1 MSAAGKD
8 MRRAGARA
16 LPARGLRSRIV
27 GAAALGGVV
36 LLTGAGCAW
45 DGLNSLPLPGAEGN
59 GDGAYEVTIEMP
71 NVTTITRNSPV
82 RVNDVNVGSISSM
95 RVEDYTA
102 IVTVSLNEDVR
113 LPANAHAKIG
123 QTSLLGSQHLELFP
137 PPDGGDEG
145 TLSDGDVIPIERA
158 GVYPTTEQTLSALSV
173 VLTDGGLAQFETIA
187 QELNTALDG
196 RQLDAK
202 EVITQLETTVSGL
215 DDQRA
220 DIIAAMEGL
229 DRLSRQIDEQND
241 TLAKALAQM
250 PEAVSLINDQKQE
263 LTTALVSLGDFG
275 NKANQIIDAGGGKN
289 LADNLRDL
297 APVLE
302 GLANSGRDLTRVMSS
317 LITFPF
323 PQAGINNFL
332 RGDYANLY
340 IHADATMP
348 RLAETLLLGTE
359 FGNRMA
365 GLEGYVGLAP
375 GSSVN
380 PDPFSLDVAPTEQ
393 EATDPAAPPVPG
405 AGPAGGTGAG
415 DAAPAAGGGDA
426 TGTGDQ
432 APTGPADPTEE
443 APR

>member
-1 MSAAGKD
+1 MTG
-8 MRRAGARA
+8 
-16 LPARGLRSRIV
+16 RSRILSA
-27 GAAALGGVV
+27 GALGSVI
-36 LLTGAGCAW
+36 LLFGAGCTW
-45 DGLNSLPLPGAEGN
+45 NGLNSLPLPGAEGH

-95 RVEDYTA
+95 KVEDYTA
-102 IVTVSLNEDVR
+102 IVTVALNGDVR

-137 PPDGGDEG
+137 PPDGNPEG
-145 TLSDGDVIPIERA
+145 TLSDGDLIPIERA

-173 VLTDGGLAQFETIA
+173 VLTDGGLAQFETIS
-187 QELNTALDG
+187 QELNAALDG
-196 RQLDAK
+196 RQLDTK
-202 EVITQLETTVSGL
+202 EVIEQLETTVSGL
-215 DDQRA
+215 DEQRA

-241 TLAKALAQM
+241 TLARALAQM
-250 PEAVSLINDQKQE
+250 PEAVGLLNDQKQE

-275 NKANQIIDAGGGKN
+275 HKANQIIDAGGGENLAAN
-289 LADNLRDL
+289 LADIT
-297 APVLE
+297 PVLD
-302 GLANSGRDLTRVMSS
+302 GLANSGRHLTRVLSS

-323 PQAGINNFL
+323 PQAGIDNFI

-340 IHADATMP
+340 IHADASNE
-348 RLAETLLLGTE
+348 RLGETLLLGTE

-375 GSSVN
+375 GSMVS
-380 PDPFSLDVAPTEQ
+380 PDPFSLDVAPPEPPAPLAEGEPQ
-393 EATDPAAPPVPG
+393 EEVDAAGADASAG
-405 AGPAGGTGAG
+405 AG
-415 DAAPAAGGGDA
+415 APADAEGDK
-426 TGTGDQ
+426 
-432 APTGPADPTEE
+432 PTTPTEE

>member
-1 MSAAGKD
+1 MSGMTVPAG
-8 MRRAGARA
+8 RI
-16 LPARGLRSRIV
+16 LRSRV
-27 GAAALGGVV
+27 LAAGALAGAV
-36 LLTGAGCAW
+36 LLVGTGCAW
-45 DGLNSLPLPGAEGN
+45 DGLNSLPLPGAEGK

-82 RVNDVNVGSISSM
+82 RVNDVNVGSIASM

-102 IVTVSLNEDVR
+102 IVTVSLNEEVR
-113 LPANAHAKIG
+113 LPANAYAKIG

-137 PPDGGDEG
+137 PPDGSAEG
-145 TLSDGDVIPIERA
+145 TLAAGDVIPIERA

-173 VLTDGGLAQFETIA
+173 VLTDGGLAQFETIS

-220 DIIAAMEGL
+220 DIVAAMEGL
-229 DRLSRQIDEQND
+229 DRLARQIDEQND
-241 TLAKALAQM
+241 TLARALAQM
-250 PEAVSLINDQKQE
+250 PEAVGLINDQKQE

-275 NKANQIIDAGGGKN
+275 NKANQIIDAGGGQN
-289 LADNLRDL
+289 LAANLRDL
-297 APVLE
+297 TPVLE
-302 GLANSGRDLTRVMSS
+302 GLANSGRDMTRVLST

-323 PQAGINNFL
+323 PQAGIDNFL

-340 IHADATMP
+340 IDADFSNP
-348 RLAETLLLGTE
+348 RLEESFFLGTE
-359 FGNRMA
+359 LGNRMA

-375 GSSVN
+375 GSVVS
-380 PDPFSLDVAPTEQ
+380 PDPFSLDVPRPDAGVENPDTGNPPPSEQ
-393 EATDPAAPPVPG
+393 PADDPGGPAA
-405 AGPAGGTGAG
+405 
-415 DAAPAAGGGDA
+415 
-426 TGTGDQ
+426 
-432 APTGPADPTEE
+432 PTEE

>member
-1 MSAAGKD
+1 MSHRTFRSRALAAG
-8 MRRAGARA
+8 
-16 LPARGLRSRIV
+16 
-27 GAAALGGVV
+27 ALGATVA
-36 LLTGAGCAW
+36 LTGAGCSW
-45 DGLNSLPLPGAEGN
+45 DGLNSLPLPGAQGN
-59 GDGAYEVTIEMP
+59 GDGAYEITIEMP

-82 RVNDVNVGSISSM
+82 RVNDVNVGSITAM

-102 IVTVSLNEDVR
+102 LVTVSLNGDVR

-137 PPDGGDEG
+137 PPDGDEQG
-145 TLSDGDVIPIERA
+145 TLSAGDVIPLERA

-187 QELNTALDG
+187 KEFNTALDG
-196 RQLDAK
+196 REVDTK

-229 DRLSRQIDEQND
+229 DRLARQIDEQND
-241 TLAKALAQM
+241 TLARALAQM
-250 PEAVSLINDQKQE
+250 PEAVSLINDQKQQ

-275 NKANQIIDAGGGKN
+275 NKANQIVDAGGGQD
-289 LADNLRDL
+289 LVDNLRDIT
-297 APVLE
+297 PVLE
-302 GLANSGRDLTRVMSS
+302 GLANAGRDLTRVMSS

-323 PQAGINNFL
+323 PQAGIDNFL

-340 IHADATMP
+340 IHADASMP
-348 RLAETLLLGTE
+348 RLAESLLLGTE

-375 GSSVN
+375 N
-380 PDPFSLDVAPTEQ
+380 PLASADPFSLDIPRP
-393 EATDPAAPPVPG
+393 DPAADPYAAPD
-405 AGPAGGTGAG
+405 AAG
-415 DAAPAAGGGDA
+415 DPSAPAADAPAAAGPVEGGPDA
-426 TGTGDQ
+426 
-432 APTGPADPTEE
+432 ATEE

>member
-1 MSAAGKD
+1 MSG
-8 MRRAGARA
+8 MTVPTGRI
-16 LPARGLRSRIV
+16 LRSRV
-27 GAAALGGVV
+27 LAAGALAGAV
-36 LLTGAGCAW
+36 LLVGTGCAW
-45 DGLNSLPLPGAEGN
+45 DGLNSLPLPGAEGK

-82 RVNDVNVGSISSM
+82 RVNDVNVGSIASM

-102 IVTVSLNEDVR
+102 IVTVSLNEEVR
-113 LPANAHAKIG
+113 LPANAYAKIG

-137 PPDGGDEG
+137 PPDGSAEG
-145 TLSDGDVIPIERA
+145 TLAAGDVIPIERA

-173 VLTDGGLAQFETIA
+173 VLTDGGLAQFETIS

-220 DIIAAMEGL
+220 DIVAAMEGL
-229 DRLSRQIDEQND
+229 DRLARQIDEQND
-241 TLAKALAQM
+241 TLARALAQM
-250 PEAVSLINDQKQE
+250 PEAVGLINDQKQE

-275 NKANQIIDAGGGKN
+275 NKANQIIDAGGGQN
-289 LADNLRDL
+289 LAANLRDL
-297 APVLE
+297 TPVLE
-302 GLANSGRDLTRVMSS
+302 GLANSGRDMTRVLST

-323 PQAGINNFL
+323 PQAGIDNFL

-340 IHADATMP
+340 IDADFSNP
-348 RLAETLLLGTE
+348 RLEESFFLGTE
-359 FGNRMA
+359 LGNRMA

-375 GSSVN
+375 GSVVS
-380 PDPFSLDVAPTEQ
+380 PDPFSLDVPRP
-393 EATDPAAPPVPG
+393 DPDAENP
-405 AGPAGGTGAG
+405 PAGEH
-415 DAAPAAGGGDA
+415 
-426 TGTGDQ
+426 
-432 APTGPADPTEE
+432 PADDPGSPATPTEE

>member
-1 MSAAGKD
+1 MSDRTRRSRVLAAG
-8 MRRAGARA
+8 
-16 LPARGLRSRIV
+16 
-27 GAAALGGVV
+27 ALGGIV

-45 DGLNSLPLPGAEGN
+45 DGLNSLPLPGAQGN
-59 GDGAYEVTIEMP
+59 GDGAYEITIEMP

-82 RVNDVNVGSISSM
+82 RVNDVNVGSITAM

-137 PPDGGDEG
+137 PPDGDEQG
-145 TLSDGDVIPIERA
+145 TLSAGDVIPLERA

-187 QELNTALDG
+187 KEFNTALDG
-196 RQLDAK
+196 RELDTR
-202 EVITQLETTVSGL
+202 EVINQLEITVSGL

-229 DRLSRQIDEQND
+229 DRLARQIDEQND
-241 TLAKALAQM
+241 TLARALAQM
-250 PEAVSLINDQKQE
+250 PEAVSLVNDQKQQ

-275 NKANQIIDAGGGKN
+275 NKANQIIDAGGGQD
-289 LADNLRDL
+289 LVDNLRDIT
-297 APVLE
+297 PVLE
-302 GLANSGRDLTRVMSS
+302 GLANAGRDMTRVMSS

-323 PQAGINNFL
+323 PQAGIDNFL

-348 RLAETLLLGTE
+348 RLAESLLLGTE

-365 GLEGYVGLAP
+365 GIEGYLGLAP
-375 GSSVN
+375 NPLASADPISLDIPR
-380 PDPFSLDVAPTEQ
+380 PDPQADPYAAPDP
-393 EATDPAAPPVPG
+393 AAGGDPSAPGPDDPAAPGPG
-405 AGPAGGTGAG
+405 VGGP
-415 DAAPAAGGGDA
+415 DA
-426 TGTGDQ
+426 
-432 APTGPADPTEE
+432 PTEE

>member
-1 MSAAGKD
+1 MSG
-8 MRRAGARA
+8 MTVPTGRI
-16 LPARGLRSRIV
+16 LRSRV
-27 GAAALGGVV
+27 LAAGALASTV
-36 LLTGAGCAW
+36 LLVGTGCAW
-45 DGLNSLPLPGAEGN
+45 DGLNSLPLPGAEGK

-82 RVNDVNVGSISSM
+82 RVNDVNVGSIASM

-102 IVTVSLNEDVR
+102 IVTVSLNEEVR
-113 LPANAHAKIG
+113 LPANAYAKIG

-137 PPDGGDEG
+137 PPDGSAEG
-145 TLSDGDVIPIERA
+145 TLAAGDVIPIERA

-173 VLTDGGLAQFETIA
+173 VLTDGGLAQFETIS

-220 DIIAAMEGL
+220 DIVAAMEGL
-229 DRLSRQIDEQND
+229 DRLARQIDEQND
-241 TLAKALAQM
+241 TLARALAQM
-250 PEAVSLINDQKQE
+250 PEAVGLINDQKQE

-275 NKANQIIDAGGGKN
+275 NKANQIIDAGGGQN
-289 LADNLRDL
+289 LAANLRDL
-297 APVLE
+297 TPVLE
-302 GLANSGRDLTRVMSS
+302 GLANSGRDMTRVLST

-323 PQAGINNFL
+323 PQAGIDNFL

-340 IHADATMP
+340 IDADFSNP
-348 RLAETLLLGTE
+348 RLEESFFLVTE
-359 FGNRMA
+359 LGNRMA

-375 GSSVN
+375 GSVVS
-380 PDPFSLDVAPTEQ
+380 PDPFSLDVPRP
-393 EATDPAAPPVPG
+393 DPDAENP
-405 AGPAGGTGAG
+405 PAGE
-415 DAAPAAGGGDA
+415 
-426 TGTGDQ
+426 Q
-432 APTGPADPTEE
+432 PADDPGSPATPTEE

>member
-1 MSAAGKD
+1 MADMTRGGRGMRARIASA
-8 MRRAGARA
+8 
-16 LPARGLRSRIV
+16 V
-27 GAAALGGVV
+27 ALGGIV
-36 LLTGAGCAW
+36 LLSGSGCAW
-45 DGLNSLPLPGAEGN
+45 DGLNSMPLPGAQGT

-82 RVNDVNVGSISSM
+82 RVNDVNVGSISAM

-113 LPANAHAKIG
+113 LPANSHAKIG

-137 PPDGGDEG
+137 PPDGKPQG
-145 TLSDGDVIPIERA
+145 TLKDGDVIPIERA

-173 VLTDGGLAQFETIA
+173 VLTDGGLAQFDTIA
-187 QELNTALDG
+187 DELNTALDG

-202 EVITQLETTVSGL
+202 EVISQLETTVSGL
-215 DDQRA
+215 DAQRA

-229 DRLSRQIDEQND
+229 DRLSSQIAEQND

-250 PEAVSLINDQKQE
+250 PEAVALVNDQKQE

-275 NKANQIIDAGGGKN
+275 NKANQIIDAGGGAN
-289 LADNLRDL
+289 LAANLRDL
-297 APVLE
+297 TPVLE
-302 GLANSGRDLTRVMSS
+302 ALANSGRDLTRVMST

-323 PQAGINNFL
+323 PQAGLDNFL

-340 IHADATMP
+340 IDADLTNS
-348 RLAETLLLGTE
+348 RLGETLLLGTE
-359 FGNRMA
+359 FGDRMA

-375 GSSVN
+375 GSAVS
-380 PDPFSLDVAPTEQ
+380 PDPFSLEVSPA
-393 EATDPAAPPVPG
+393 DPAADPSADPD
-405 AGPAGGTGAG
+405 
-415 DAAPAAGGGDA
+415 DAAGA
-426 TGTGDQ
+426 
-432 APTGPADPTEE
+432 TEE

>member
-1 MSAAGKD
+1 MTGRNADG
-8 MRRAGARA
+8 
-16 LPARGLRSRIV
+16 RGLRSRIL
-27 GAAALGGVV
+27 GAGALSGVV
-36 LLTGAGCAW
+36 LLTGAGCTW
-45 DGLNSLPLPGAEGN
+45 GGLNSLPLPGAQGH

-82 RVNDVNVGSISSM
+82 RVNDVNVGSISDM

-102 IVTVSLNEDVR
+102 IVTVSLNGDVR
-113 LPANAHAKIG
+113 LPANAYAKIG

-137 PPDGGDEG
+137 PPDGGAEG
-145 TLSDGDVIPIERA
+145 MLAGGDVIPIERA

-187 QELNTALDG
+187 QEFNTALNG
-196 RQLDAK
+196 RQLETK

-215 DDQRA
+215 DEQRA

-229 DRLSRQIDEQND
+229 DRLAWQIDEQND
-241 TLAKALAQM
+241 TLARALAQM
-250 PEAVSLINDQKQE
+250 PEAVGLINDQKQE

-302 GLANSGRDLTRVMSS
+302 ALANSGRDLTRVLSS

-323 PQAGINNFL
+323 PQAGIDNFL

-340 IHADATMP
+340 IHADGTMP

-375 GSSVN
+375 GSMVS
-380 PDPFSLDVAPTEQ
+380 PDPFALDVTPSDPD
-393 EATDPAAPPVPG
+393 ATDPFAALD
-405 AGPAGGTGAG
+405 PAAG
-415 DAAPAAGGGDA
+415 DAE
-426 TGTGDQ
+426 
-432 APTGPADPTEE
+432 ADGSASPTEE

>member
-1 MSAAGKD
+1 MNGNNSD
-8 MRRAGARA
+8 RRRM
-16 LPARGLRSRIV
+16 RSRIL
-27 GAAALGGVV
+27 GAGALGAVV

-45 DGLNSLPLPGAEGN
+45 DGLNSLPLPGAEGT
-59 GDGAYEVTIEMP
+59 GDDAYEITIEMP

-82 RVNDVNVGSISSM
+82 RVNDVNVGSISAM

-102 IVTVSLNEDVR
+102 IVTVSLNGDVR

-137 PPDGGDEG
+137 PPDGNDEG
-145 TLSDGDVIPIERA
+145 TLEAGDVIPLERA

-173 VLTDGGLAQFETIA
+173 VLTDGGLAQFDTIA
-187 QELNTALDG
+187 SEFNTALDG
-196 RQLDAK
+196 RQMDAK
-202 EVITQLETTVSGL
+202 EVISQLETTVSGL

-241 TLAKALAQM
+241 TLARALAQM
-250 PEAVSLINDQKQE
+250 PEAVALVNDQKQE

-275 NKANQIIDAGGGKN
+275 NKANQIIDAGGGQD
-289 LADNLRDL
+289 LADNLADL
-297 APVLE
+297 VPVLE
-302 GLANSGRDLTRVMSS
+302 ALANSGRDLTRVLSA

-323 PQAGINNFL
+323 PQAGIDNFL

-348 RLAETLLLGTE
+348 RLSESLLLGTE

-375 GSSVN
+375 GSAVS
-380 PDPFSLDVAPTEQ
+380 PDPFSLDVK
-393 EATDPAAPPVPG
+393 PAET
-405 AGPAGGTGAG
+405 GPAGP
-415 DAAPAAGGGDA
+415 AAPAAGA
-426 TGTGDQ
+426 
-432 APTGPADPTEE
+432 PADNAVAPAGEAATPTEE

>member
-1 MSAAGKD
+1 MSAARKD
-8 MRRAGARA
+8 GRGPKTRG
-16 LPARGLRSRIV
+16 LKARGLRSRLL
-27 GAAALGGVV
+27 GAGALGSAV
-36 LLTGAGCAW
+36 LVTGAGCAW
-45 DGLNSLPLPGAEGN
+45 DGLNSLPLPGAQGT
-59 GDGAYEVTIEMP
+59 GDGAYQVTIEMP

-82 RVNDVNVGSISSM
+82 RVNDVNVGSISAM

-137 PPDGGDEG
+137 PPDGKSEG
-145 TLSDGDVIPIERA
+145 TLQDGDVIPIARA

-187 QELNTALDG
+187 QEFNAALDG
-196 RQLDAK
+196 RELDAK
-202 EVITQLETTVSGL
+202 QVITQLETTVSGL

-229 DRLSRQIDEQND
+229 DRLARQIDEQND

-250 PEAVSLINDQKQE
+250 PEAVELVNDQKQE

-302 GLANSGRDLTRVMSS
+302 GLANAGRDLTRVMSS

-323 PQAGINNFL
+323 PQAGIDNFL

-348 RLAETLLLGTE
+348 RLAESLLLGTE

-375 GSSVN
+375 GSMVS
-380 PDPFSLDVAPTEQ
+380 PDPFSLDVTP
-393 EATDPAAPPVPG
+393 TDPAATDPFALLDPG
-405 AGPAGGTGAG
+405 AWEEGDSGGAAG
-415 DAAPAAGGGDA
+415 DSAGDVGAVTPGAAAPAAG
-426 TGTGDQ
+426 
-432 APTGPADPTEE
+432 TEE

>member
-1 MSAAGKD
+1 MSGMTETTGRTTRSRVLAAG
-8 MRRAGARA
+8 A
-16 LPARGLRSRIV
+16 LAST
-27 GAAALGGVV
+27 V
-36 LLTGAGCAW
+36 LLIGTGCAW
-45 DGLNSLPLPGAEGN
+45 DGLNSLPLPGAEGK

-82 RVNDVNVGSISSM
+82 RVNDVNVGSIASM

-102 IVTVSLNEDVR
+102 IVTVSLNEEVR
-113 LPANAHAKIG
+113 LPANAYAKIG

-137 PPDGGDEG
+137 PPDGSAEG
-145 TLSDGDVIPIERA
+145 TLAAGDVIPIERA

-173 VLTDGGLAQFETIA
+173 VLTDGGLAQFETIS

-220 DIIAAMEGL
+220 DIVAAMEGL
-229 DRLSRQIDEQND
+229 DRLARQIDEQND
-241 TLAKALAQM
+241 TLARALAQM
-250 PEAVSLINDQKQE
+250 PEAVGLINDQKQE

-275 NKANQIIDAGGGKN
+275 NKANQIIDAGGGQN
-289 LADNLRDL
+289 LAANLRDL
-297 APVLE
+297 TPVLE
-302 GLANSGRDLTRVMSS
+302 GLANSGRDMTRVLST

-323 PQAGINNFL
+323 PQAGIDNFL

-340 IHADATMP
+340 IDADFSNP
-348 RLAETLLLGTE
+348 RLEESFFLGTE
-359 FGNRMA
+359 LGNRMA

-375 GSSVN
+375 GSVVS
-380 PDPFSLDVAPTEQ
+380 PDPFSLDVPRP
-393 EATDPAAPPVPG
+393 DPDAENP
-405 AGPAGGTGAG
+405 PAGE
-415 DAAPAAGGGDA
+415 
-426 TGTGDQ
+426 Q
-432 APTGPADPTEE
+432 PADDPGSPATPTEE

>member
-1 MSAAGKD
+1 MAEATSRNRA
-8 MRRAGARA
+8 RRTGSR
-16 LPARGLRSRIV
+16 RSRLLA
-27 GAAALGGVV
+27 GGALGASI
-36 LLTGAGCAW
+36 LLAGSGCSW
-45 DGLNSLPLPGAEGN
+45 DGLNSLPLPGAQGN
-59 GDGAYEVTIEMP
+59 GDGAYQVTIEMP

-82 RVNDVNVGSISSM
+82 RVNDVNVGSISDM

-102 IVTVSLNEDVR
+102 IVTVSLNGDVR

-137 PPDGGDEG
+137 PPDGGAEG
-145 TLSDGDVIPIERA
+145 TLEDGDVIPIERA

-173 VLTDGGLAQFETIA
+173 VLTDGGLAQFATISE
-187 QELNTALDG
+187 ELNTALDG
-196 RQLDAK
+196 RQVDAK
-202 EVITQLETTVSGL
+202 EVIGQLETTVSGL

-229 DRLSRQIDEQND
+229 DRLSRQIDEEND

-250 PEAVSLINDQKQE
+250 PAALELINSQKQE

-275 NKANQIIDAGGGKN
+275 NKANQIIDAGGGQDLVEN
-289 LADNLRDL
+289 LEDL

-302 GLANSGRDLTRVMSS
+302 ALADSGRDLTRVMST

-323 PQAGINNFL
+323 PQSGIDSFL

-340 IHADATMP
+340 IHADMSMP
-348 RLAETLLLGTE
+348 RMKETLLLGTE

-375 GSSVN
+375 GSVME
-380 PDPFSLDVAPTEQ
+380 PDPFALDVAPTDS
-393 EATDPAAPPVPG
+393 AAPPADPAAPPTDPAAPPTDP
-405 AGPAGGTGAG
+405 
-415 DAAPAAGGGDA
+415 AAPPAPASG
-426 TGTGDQ
+426 Q
-432 APTGPADPTEE
+432 ASTPTEE

>member
-1 MSAAGKD
+1 MSHRTFRSRALAAG
-8 MRRAGARA
+8 
-16 LPARGLRSRIV
+16 
-27 GAAALGGVV
+27 ALGATVA
-36 LLTGAGCAW
+36 LTGAGCSW
-45 DGLNSLPLPGAEGN
+45 DGLNSLPLPGAQGN
-59 GDGAYEVTIEMP
+59 GDGAYEITIEMP

-82 RVNDVNVGSISSM
+82 RVNDVNVGSITAM

-102 IVTVSLNEDVR
+102 LVTVSLNGDVR

-137 PPDGGDEG
+137 PPDGDEQG
-145 TLSDGDVIPIERA
+145 TLSAGDVIPLERA

-187 QELNTALDG
+187 KEFNTALDG
-196 RQLDAK
+196 REVDTK

-229 DRLSRQIDEQND
+229 DRLARQIDEQND
-241 TLAKALAQM
+241 TLARALAQM
-250 PEAVSLINDQKQE
+250 PEAVSLINDQKQQ

-275 NKANQIIDAGGGKN
+275 NKANQIVDAGGGQD
-289 LADNLRDL
+289 LVDNLRDIT
-297 APVLE
+297 PVLE
-302 GLANSGRDLTRVMSS
+302 GLANAGRDLTRVMSS

-323 PQAGINNFL
+323 PQAGIDNFL

-340 IHADATMP
+340 IHADASMP
-348 RLAETLLLGTE
+348 RLAESLLLGTE

-375 GSSVN
+375 N
-380 PDPFSLDVAPTEQ
+380 PLASADPFSLDIPRP
-393 EATDPAAPPVPG
+393 DPAADPYAAPD
-405 AGPAGGTGAG
+405 AAG
-415 DAAPAAGGGDA
+415 DPSAPATDAPAAAGPGEGGPDA
-426 TGTGDQ
+426 
-432 APTGPADPTEE
+432 ATEE

>member
-1 MSAAGKD
+1 
-8 MRRAGARA
+8 MRGNKADRRSPRSRFLGAGA
-16 LPARGLRSRIV
+16 L
-27 GAAALGGVV
+27 GAVV

-45 DGLNSLPLPGAEGN
+45 DGLNSLPLPGAEGK
-59 GDGAYEVTIEMP
+59 GDDSYEVTIEMP

-82 RVNDVNVGSISSM
+82 RVNDVNVGSISAM

-102 IVTVSLNEDVR
+102 IVTISLNGDVR

-137 PPDGGDEG
+137 PPDGDDQGRLE
-145 TLSDGDVIPIERA
+145 DGDVIPIERA

-173 VLTDGGLAQFETIA
+173 VLTDGGLAQFETIST
-187 QELNTALDG
+187 ELNTALDG
-196 RQLDAK
+196 RQMDAK
-202 EVITQLETTVSGL
+202 EVISQLETTVSGL
-215 DDQRA
+215 DAQRA

-241 TLAKALAQM
+241 TLARALAQM

-275 NKANQIIDAGGGKN
+275 NKANQIIDAGGGAN
-289 LADNLRDL
+289 LAANLQDL
-297 APVLE
+297 VPVLE
-302 GLANSGRDLTRVMSS
+302 GLANSGRDLTRVMST

-323 PQAGINNFL
+323 PQSGIDNFL

-340 IHADATMP
+340 IHADGSMP

-375 GSSVN
+375 GSAVS
-380 PDPFSLDVAPTEQ
+380 PDPFALEVKPPEPNPA
-393 EATDPAAPPVPG
+393 DPAAP
-405 AGPAGGTGAG
+405 ANPAAPSAAEPAA
-415 DAAPAAGGGDA
+415 DDAAAPAAGEGAA
-426 TGTGDQ
+426 T
-432 APTGPADPTEE
+432 PTEE